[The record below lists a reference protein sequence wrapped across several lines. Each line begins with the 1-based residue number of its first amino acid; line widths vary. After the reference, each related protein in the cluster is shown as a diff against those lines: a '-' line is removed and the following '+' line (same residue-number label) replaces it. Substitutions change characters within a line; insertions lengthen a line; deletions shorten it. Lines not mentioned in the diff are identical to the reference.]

1 MSARNRTKRLGP
13 SLVVLAIALAP
24 GVSRAATFSVGTGCT
39 HPTLAAAI
47 LAAYLSPEDD
57 LIKVTQALTN
67 QSVVIEDFRQ
77 DVRGRVTIRG
87 GYDSC
92 GDTTSSG
99 RTVIDG
105 ISSEP
110 IIRVETSTQT
120 LSTAILEN
128 LELSGAARGAAVFE
142 GGQLTL
148 NNVVITDNRDG
159 GVLVDG
165 GALVTNFSTD
175 IRQNGW
181 QVPTPVTGGGILC
194 TNGGLLILDGEI
206 DNNRAELGG
215 GIALYS
221 GCSAELQPGLWIVTN
236 SAVSNGGGL
245 YVATGA
251 TVVGDGDGVAID
263 ISANNAARGG
273 GVYVDGAGVVVL
285 QDTAVD
291 DNFAEDDGGAI
302 YALNGATVNL
312 SPSTGCPE
320 GGFSACNRIV
330 GNDLG
335 DDAGRGSA
343 VYASSASVTLRRL
356 WILGQQVSLPQFRVP
371 LFYAGG
377 ATGELVLENLVVAGN
392 RATNLIEADTGAEV
406 IAGYVSAA
414 DNSYQSGATFPSAL
428 SATGSGTEVGVFSS
442 ILWDLQGFFVTS
454 SATLQLDCLITNT
467 LLGVPPGSFGVAND
481 NPQFLASAS
490 GNLRVGPSSPAV
502 DFCDLGAYPFPGAP
516 DFDGLSRPVDRPDNT
531 NGAPG
536 LDWGTTDVGAFE
548 LQLGASPFIFSDGFE
563 SGSTTAWSAT
573 VSG

>member
-221 GCSAELQPGLWIVTN
+221 GCSAELQPGLWIIAN
-236 SAVSNGGGL
+236 SADSNGGGL
-245 YVATGA
+245 YVT
-251 TVVGDGDGVAID
+251 
-263 ISANNAARGG
+263 
-273 GVYVDGAGVVVL
+273 
-285 QDTAVD
+285 
-291 DNFAEDDGGAI
+291 
-302 YALNGATVNL
+302 
-312 SPSTGCPE
+312 
-320 GGFSACNRIV
+320 
-330 GNDLG
+330 
-335 DDAGRGSA
+335 
-343 VYASSASVTLRRL
+343 
-356 WILGQQVSLPQFRVP
+356 
-371 LFYAGG
+371 
-377 ATGELVLENLVVAGN
+377 
-392 RATNLIEADTGAEV
+392 
-406 IAGYVSAA
+406 
-414 DNSYQSGATFPSAL
+414 
-428 SATGSGTEVGVFSS
+428 
-442 ILWDLQGFFVTS
+442 
-454 SATLQLDCLITNT
+454 
-467 LLGVPPGSFGVAND
+467 
-481 NPQFLASAS
+481 
-490 GNLRVGPSSPAV
+490 
-502 DFCDLGAYPFPGAP
+502 
-516 DFDGLSRPVDRPDNT
+516 
-531 NGAPG
+531 
-536 LDWGTTDVGAFE
+536 
-548 LQLGASPFIFSDGFE
+548 
-563 SGSTTAWSAT
+563 
-573 VSG
+573 